1 MPTDRT
7 KRLAILAST
16 PDDSHQWNLHG
27 VEMELKE
34 RNIDVIN
41 LGPLTSC
48 KVIAETVRDRRPDLL
63 VVSTVNGHGVHSM
76 MEVLRALE
84 EYQVK
89 RSIRIVIGG
98 LLTTDPEDAKTAKS
112 TLMSAGCSGVF
123 TGPEAWSGFDE
134 FLLGVACVEPCL
146 DRVYRSDRNRM
157 SKKSTANDAHRN
169 HLRHR
174 PLDL

>member
-1 MPTDRT
+1 MLRKLLMPTAKT
-7 KRLAILAST
+7 KCLAILAST

-34 RNIDVIN
+34 RNIEVIN
-41 LGPLTSC
+41 LGPLTPC
-48 KVIAETVRDRRPDLL
+48 KVIAETVRDRHPDLL

-76 MEVLRALE
+76 LEVLRTLE

-98 LLTTDPEDAKTAKS
+98 LLTTDPEKTKTAIS

-123 TGPEAWSGFDE
+123 SGPEAWSSFDE
-134 FLLGVACVEPCL
+134 FLHGVVSVEPFP
-146 DRVYRSDRNRM
+146 DQVY
-157 SKKSTANDAHRN
+157 
-169 HLRHR
+169 
-174 PLDL
+174 